1 MDRQDERNA
10 ASAVSGVTVRSARE
24 LALNELFQAS
34 EVRSHGAFADSGVLL
49 PRGIGDLTRIP
60 DSAKWAW
67 GLRQLSPYEGFLDRH
82 ASSSEPR
89 VGDVIVVRV
98 DRVGYHS
105 TIITREN
112 RKLRIYA
119 GDLVV
124 GVLGNRYATD
134 AYEAEVD
141 GLDRLSLLTAG
152 GMVGTVR
159 SSHEE
164 MARPTSVSFV
174 GFAVDVRG
182 QRINLKERLFHPT
195 ATETVPAC
203 PLLVVV
209 GTGMNS
215 GKTTVVSLILHGLR
229 RRGARVAAAK
239 ITGSVS
245 NRDVDE
251 MRSADALAVLDFSD
265 YGFPSTYLTDP
276 EELALLWREI
286 LADASK
292 SGPDLLVVE
301 IADGILERETA
312 MILRDPAFRR
322 RVSGLILSA
331 DSSLAALAGVE
342 ELRALGY
349 PLLGVSG
356 AFTSAPLYVREF
368 QQRSDVPVLV
378 STGDGAHLAAR
389 VLERFA
395 IPADA
400 GAVPSPEEPTG
411 RTAPE
416 WAILERTAS

>member
-1 MDRQDERNA
+1 MEGHDERNA
-10 ASAVSGVTVRSARE
+10 APVMSHMALRNPSMLDLDDQFQGTAVPSRMASEIPTRSGVGNLV
-24 LALNELFQAS
+24 
-34 EVRSHGAFADSGVLL
+34 
-49 PRGIGDLTRIP
+49 RIP
-60 DSAKWAW
+60 ESSKWAW
-67 GLRQLSPYEGFLDRH
+67 GLRQLSPFEVFLDGH
-82 ASSSEPR
+82 APASEPR
-89 VGDVIVVRV
+89 VGDVVVVRV
-98 DRVGYHS
+98 DHIGYHS

-119 GDLVV
+119 GDLLV

-164 MARPTSVSFV
+164 MTRPTSVSFV

-182 QRINLKERLFHPT
+182 QRINLKDWLFHPA
-195 ATETVPAC
+195 ATETASTC

-229 RRGARVAAAK
+229 RQGVRVAAAK

-251 MRSADALAVLDFSD
+251 MRSSDAVSVLDFSD
-265 YGFPSTYLTDP
+265 YGFPSTYLADP
-276 EELALLWREI
+276 GELALLWREI
-286 LADASK
+286 LVDS
-292 SGPDLLVVE
+292 SRTVPDLLVVE

-312 MILRDPAFRR
+312 MILSDPSFRD
-322 RVSGLILSA
+322 RVGGLILAA

-342 ELRALGY
+342 ELRGLGY
-349 PLLGVSG
+349 HVLGASG

-368 QQRSDVPVLV
+368 RQRSDVPVLA
-378 STGDGAHLAAR
+378 STKTGDELAAS
-389 VLERFA
+389 VIDHFA
-395 IPADA
+395 ISTDPES
-400 GAVPSPEEPTG
+400 VPPSPEPAG
-411 RTAPE
+411 GSSAQRPILARTAF
-416 WAILERTAS
+416 